1 MNLADAIR
9 NATRSQYAGHEQRE
23 ERPEFGWDGVA
34 LDGSHS
40 GEDTRQMENQI
51 ENPEPR
57 GQAPEPPPASVTSGN
72 AVRLELF
79 LSGEQMTA
87 MLRAIMAGQHSVL
100 TLREAAAYLRI
111 SPSTLERLVEGDE
124 IPGVEIDGRW
134 RFPKLNLDDWLL
146 AQLHRTKEQDDA
158 A

>member
-9 NATRSQYAGHEQRE
+9 NASRVRRDRE
-23 ERPEFGWDGVA
+23 ETMDDKSDYCWEAVEADC
-34 LDGSHS
+34 SQS
-40 GEDTRQMENQI
+40 GEETRQMEIQTD
-51 ENPEPR
+51 NPEPR
-57 GQAPEPPPASVTSGN
+57 EQAPKPPPTSVTSGN

-111 SPSTLERLVEGDE
+111 SPSTLQKLVEDDV

-146 AQLHRTKEQDDA
+146 AKTHRTKEQDNA

>member
-1 MNLADAIR
+1 MNLVDAIR
-9 NATRSQYAGHEQRE
+9 NATRGHDVGREQSE
-23 ERPEFGWDGVA
+23 KPDFNWDGAVQV
-34 LDGSHS
+34 GSHS
-40 GEDTRQMENQI
+40 GEDTRQMENQT
-51 ENPEPR
+51 ENPEPQ
-57 GQAPEPPPASVTSGN
+57 GQAPPASVTSGN

-111 SPSTLERLVEGDE
+111 SPSTLEKLVEADE

-146 AQLHRTKEQDDA
+146 AKLHRSKEQNHA

>member
-1 MNLADAIR
+1 MNLVDAIR
-9 NATRSQYAGHEQRE
+9 NASRAQDIGREQSDK
-23 ERPEFGWDGVA
+23 PDFGLDGVGQA
-34 LDGSHS
+34 NSHS
-40 GEDTRQMENQI
+40 GEDTGKMENQT

-57 GQAPEPPPASVTSGN
+57 GQAPEPPPTSVTSGN

-100 TLREAAAYLRI
+100 TLREAAAYLRV
-111 SPSTLERLVEGDE
+111 SPSTLEKLVESDE

>member
-9 NATRSQYAGHEQRE
+9 NATRGQCAARGQRE
-23 ERPEFGWDGVA
+23 EKTDFSRDGVA
-34 LDGSHS
+34 MDGPQS
-40 GEDTRQMENQI
+40 GEEKRQMENQI
-51 ENPEPR
+51 EDPEPR
-57 GQAPEPPPASVTSGN
+57 GQAPEPPPQSVTSGN
-72 AVRLELF
+72 AVRLELC

-100 TLREAAAYLRI
+100 TLREAAAYLRV
-111 SPSTLERLVEGDE
+111 SPSTLERLVEADE